1 MSTGKRIG
9 RGGNPLPT
17 TRAAIPWRDMF
28 TYKNDLPVFSIGAI
42 PEERGTLSHT
52 DVLMRRDDYS
62 MRRLMTA
69 LITAV
74 TITMVS
80 MPALAISAVQPTTFI
95 CIPGYGC
102 QGGTGGGTGQ

>member
-1 MSTGKRIG
+1 
-9 RGGNPLPT
+9 
-17 TRAAIPWRDMF
+17 
-28 TYKNDLPVFSIGAI
+28 
-42 PEERGTLSHT
+42 
-52 DVLMRRDDYS
+52 
-62 MRRLMTA
+62 MRRLLTA

-80 MPALAISAVQPTTFI
+80 MPVLAVYAVQPTTFF